1 MSDKDIRFALI
12 ATPSGVLSDDCSVTL
27 HTDTESAMAAMR
39 AQLKRMEATHN
50 PDRMHE
56 PGFTDEVSLHG
67 HCPTTDAE
75 WQVVE
80 L

>member
-1 MSDKDIRFALI
+1 MSKSIRFALI

-39 AQLKRMEATHN
+39 EQLERMERVQNADHL
-50 PDRMHE
+50 HE
-56 PGFTDEVSLHG
+56 PGFVDEVSLHG

-75 WQVVE
+75 WQVVK